1 MTRRRLLQSHLR
13 SMTEIR
19 SVMNSMKTQA
29 YMETRKLVRFAE
41 AQRAVVES
49 MENVAGELLSF
60 YPEILPEVADS
71 TTVFLVI
78 GSERGFCGDFNR
90 TLLEHLESAL
100 DALQMPAASVIAVG
114 TKLHQLLDDLPLPL
128 ICLDGPGVVEETT
141 AVLNRVV
148 EQLLAVQSD
157 QGPVSVYGLY
167 HAGENSV
174 VAQRLLPPFQHL
186 QHQPQR
192 FPHPPMLNLTP
203 SKFLLE
209 LTDQYLFAALN
220 QMLYASLTEENHQR
234 VAHLNEAVRHLDAE
248 SEDLKRQSN
257 ALRQEEITEEIE
269 IILLNAPVEQGPDA
283 G

>member
-1 MTRRRLLQSHLR
+1 MLQNHLR

-29 YMETRKLVRFAE
+29 YMETRKLIRFAE

-49 MENVAGELLSF
+49 METAAGELLSF

-71 TTVFLVI
+71 TTVFLAI
-78 GSERGFCGDFNR
+78 GSERGLCGDFNR
-90 TLLEHLESAL
+90 SLLQHLESAMETL
-100 DALQMPAASVIAVG
+100 KSPAATVIAVG
-114 TKLHQLLDDLPLPL
+114 TKLHQLLDGSPLPL
-128 ICLDGPGVVEETT
+128 IRLEGPSVVEETT
-141 AVLNRVV
+141 DILNRVV
-148 EQLLAVQSD
+148 ENLLAVQSNK
-157 QGPVSVYGLY
+157 GPASLY
-167 HAGENSV
+167 SLYQAGENGV

-203 SKFLLE
+203 SEFLVE

-234 VAHLNEAVRHLDAE
+234 VAHLDEAVRHLDEE
-248 SEDLKRQSN
+248 SEELKRQSN

-283 G
+283 D

>member
-1 MTRRRLLQSHLR
+1 MS
-13 SMTEIR
+13 
-19 SVMNSMKTQA
+19 SMKTLA

-49 MENVAGELLSF
+49 MEEVAGELLSF
-60 YPEILPEVADS
+60 HPEILPEVAVS
-71 TTVFLVI
+71 ATVFLVI

-90 TLLEHLESAL
+90 ILLQHLESAMDTL
-100 DALQMPAASVIAVG
+100 KSPTTKVIAVG

-128 ICLDGPGVVEETT
+128 IRLEGPGVVEEATD
-141 AVLNRVV
+141 VLNRVV

-157 QGPVSVYGLY
+157 QGPVSLYGLY
-167 HAGENSV
+167 HAGENGV

-192 FPHPPMLNLTP
+192 FPHPPVMNLTP
-203 SKFLLE
+203 SALLVE

-234 VAHLNEAVRHLDAE
+234 VAHLDEAVRHLDEE
-248 SEDLKRQSN
+248 SEELRRQSN

-269 IILLNAPVEQGPDA
+269 IILLNAPVQGKPGGA
-283 G
+283 E